1 MSPKRSDGVDR
12 AQLQT
17 ELLNAPAYRKAYRDP
32 EFLSGDDGREIRLLA
47 EYAKPER
54 AFEKAQIGSTVVV
67 FGSARL
73 LPPDEAARRLELAEQ
88 AAAQTP
94 GPDADEA
101 LRKARAAVA
110 LAPYY
115 QTAREFAELA
125 ATKNDVFNRE
135 IGPDGV
141 FYPTKR
147 REFVVCTGGG
157 PGVMEAANRGAFD
170 ADEPTIALNI
180 ALPFEQQPNPF
191 VSPELSFNF
200 HYFAI
205 RKLHF
210 LLRAKALVAF
220 PGGFGTFDELFEA
233 LTLRQTERMQH
244 LPIVLFGREFWESV
258 VNFPKLVEYGVI
270 SPGDLDLF
278 QYAETAEE
286 GWAIVENYYANEAI
300 RQN

>member
-1 MSPKRSDGVDR
+1 MELKRSDAADR
-12 AQLQT
+12 AQLQDR
-17 ELLNAPAYRKAYRDP
+17 LLAAPAYRKAYRDP
-32 EFLSGDDGREIRLLA
+32 EFLSGFDGREVRLLA
-47 EYAKPER
+47 EYIKPER
-54 AFEKAQIGSTVVV
+54 AFEKARVGSTVVV
-67 FGSARL
+67 FGSARI
-73 LPPDEAARRLELAEQ
+73 PSPEDAARRLALAEK
-88 AAAQTP
+88 AVRETP
-94 GPDADEA
+94 GPDADAA
-101 LRKARAAVA
+101 LAKARTAAK

-135 IGPDGV
+135 IDADGKIC
-141 FYPTKR
+141 PTQQ

-157 PGVMEAANRGAFD
+157 PGIMEAANRGAFD

-244 LPIVLFGREFWESV
+244 LPIVLFGREFWENV
-258 VNFPKLVEYGVI
+258 VNFPKLAEYGVI
-270 SPGDLDLF
+270 SPQDLDLF

-286 GWAIVENYYANEAI
+286 GWAIIEKFYANEAI

>member
-1 MSPKRSDGVDR
+1 MELKRSDAADR
-12 AQLQT
+12 AQLQDR
-17 ELLNAPAYRKAYRDP
+17 LLAAPAYRKAYRDP
-32 EFLSGDDGREIRLLA
+32 DFLSGCDGREVRLLA
-47 EYAKPER
+47 EYVKPER
-54 AFEKAQIGSTVVV
+54 AFEKAAIGSTVVV
-67 FGSARL
+67 FGSARI
-73 LPPDEAARRLELAEQ
+73 PSPKDAAQRLELAEK
-88 AAAQTP
+88 AALETP
-94 GPDADEA
+94 GPDADAA
-101 LRKARAAVA
+101 LVKARTAAK

-125 ATKNDVFNRE
+125 ASKNDVFNRE
-135 IGPDGV
+135 IGADGKIC
-141 FYPTKR
+141 PTKQ

-157 PGVMEAANRGAFD
+157 PGIMEAANRGAFD

-244 LPIVLFGREFWESV
+244 LPIVLFGREFWENV
-258 VNFPKLVEYGVI
+258 VNFPKLAEYGVI
-270 SPGDLDLF
+270 SPQDLDLF

-286 GWAIVENYYANEAI
+286 GWAIIEKYYANEAI

>member
-1 MSPKRSDGVDR
+1 MELKRSDAADR
-12 AQLQT
+12 AQLQDR
-17 ELLNAPAYRKAYRDP
+17 LLAAPAYRKAYRDP
-32 EFLSGDDGREIRLLA
+32 DFLSGFDGREVRLLA
-47 EYAKPER
+47 EYVKPER
-54 AFEKAQIGSTVVV
+54 AFENARIGSTVVV
-67 FGSARL
+67 FGSARI
-73 LPPDEAARRLELAEQ
+73 PSPEAAAERLALAEK
-88 AAAQTP
+88 AAVETP
-94 GPDADEA
+94 GPTADAA
-101 LRKARAAVA
+101 LAQARTAAK

-125 ATKNDVFNRE
+125 AEKNDVFNRE
-135 IGPDGV
+135 IGADGKIC
-141 FYPTKR
+141 PSKQ

-157 PGVMEAANRGAFD
+157 PGIMEAANRGAFD

-180 ALPFEQQPNPF
+180 SLPFEQQPNPF

-244 LPIVLFGREFWESV
+244 LPIVLFGREFWENV
-258 VNFPKLVEYGVI
+258 VDFPKLAEYGVI
-270 SPGDLDLF
+270 SPRDLDLF

-286 GWAIVENYYANEAI
+286 GWAIIENYYASEAI

>member
-1 MSPKRSDGVDR
+1 MELKRSDAVDR
-12 AQLQT
+12 AQLQDR
-17 ELLNAPAYRKAYRDP
+17 LLAAPAYRKAYRDP
-32 EFLSGDDGREIRLLA
+32 DFLSGFDGREIRLLS
-47 EYAKPER
+47 EYLKPER
-54 AFEKAQIGSTVVV
+54 AFEKARIGSTVVV
-67 FGSARL
+67 FGSARI
-73 LPPDEAARRLELAEQ
+73 PSPEDAAQRLELAEK
-88 AAAQTP
+88 AALETP
-94 GPDADEA
+94 GSDADAA
-101 LRKARAAVA
+101 LVKARTAAK

-135 IGPDGV
+135 IGADGKIC
-141 FYPTKR
+141 PTKQ

-157 PGVMEAANRGAFD
+157 PGIMEAANRGAFD

-233 LTLRQTERMQH
+233 LTLRQTERMQS

-258 VNFPKLVEYGVI
+258 VNFPKLAEYGVV
-270 SPGDLDLF
+270 SPQDLDLF

-286 GWAIVENYYANEAI
+286 GWAIIEKYYANEAI

>member
-1 MSPKRSDGVDR
+1 MELKRSDAADR
-12 AQLQT
+12 AQLQDR
-17 ELLNAPAYRKAYRDP
+17 LLAAPAYRKAYRDP
-32 EFLSGDDGREIRLLA
+32 DFLSGCDGREVRLLA
-47 EYAKPER
+47 EYVKPER
-54 AFEKAQIGSTVVV
+54 AFEKAAIGSTVVV
-67 FGSARL
+67 FGSARI
-73 LPPDEAARRLELAEQ
+73 PSPEDAAQRLELAEK
-88 AAAQTP
+88 AALETP
-94 GPDADEA
+94 GPAADAA
-101 LRKARAAVA
+101 LAKARTAAK

-125 ATKNDVFNRE
+125 AKKNDVYNRE
-135 IGPDGV
+135 IGADGKIC
-141 FYPTKR
+141 PTKQ

-157 PGVMEAANRGAFD
+157 PGIMEAANRGAFD

-244 LPIVLFGREFWESV
+244 LPIVLFGREFWENV
-258 VNFPKLVEYGVI
+258 VNFPKLAEYGVI
-270 SPGDLDLF
+270 SPQDLDLF

-286 GWAIVENYYANEAI
+286 GWAIIEKYYANEAI

>member
-1 MSPKRSDGVDR
+1 MELKRSDVADR
-12 AQLQT
+12 AQLQDR
-17 ELLNAPAYRKAYRDP
+17 LLDAPAYRKAYRDP
-32 EFLSGDDGREIRLLA
+32 DFLSGSDGREVRLLA
-47 EYAKPER
+47 EYVKPER
-54 AFEKAQIGSTVVV
+54 AFEQARIGSTVVV
-67 FGSARL
+67 FGSARI

-94 GPDADEA
+94 GPDADAA
-101 LRKARAAVA
+101 LAKAQAAVK

-135 IGPDGV
+135 IGPDGSV
-141 FYPTKR
+141 CPTKQ

-157 PGVMEAANRGAFD
+157 PGIMEAANRGAFD
-170 ADEPTIALNI
+170 ADEPTISLNI
-180 ALPFEQQPNPF
+180 SLPFEQRPNPF

-200 HYFAI
+200 HYFSM

-270 SPGDLDLF
+270 SPGDLNLF

-286 GWAIVENYYANEAI
+286 GWAIIEKYYANEAI

>member
-1 MSPKRSDGVDR
+1 MESKRSDSVDR
-12 AQLQT
+12 AQLGDS
-17 ELLNAPAYRKAYRDP
+17 LLAAPAYRMAHLDP

-47 EYAKPER
+47 EYLKPER
-54 AFEKAQIGSTVVV
+54 AFEQAAIGSTVVV
-67 FGSARL
+67 FGSARI
-73 LPPDEAARRLELAEQ
+73 LPPDEAARRLELAEK
-88 AAAQTP
+88 AAVETP
-94 GPDADEA
+94 SPEADAA
-101 LRKARAAVA
+101 LTKARTAAK
-110 LAPYY
+110 LARYY

-135 IGPDGV
+135 IGPDGE
-141 FYPTKR
+141 PCSTKTR
-147 REFVVCTGGG
+147 RFVVCTGGG
-157 PGVMEAANRGAFD
+157 PGIMEAANRGAFD
-170 ADEPTIALNI
+170 AGEPTIALNI
-180 ALPFEQQPNPF
+180 SLPFEQRPNPF
-191 VSPELSFNF
+191 VSPDLCFNF
-200 HYFAI
+200 HYFST

-258 VNFPKLVEYGVI
+258 VNFPKLVEYGVV

-286 GWAIVENYYANEAI
+286 GWAIIEKYYANEAVW
-300 RQN
+300 QN